1 MQYVRLLIIGLIA
14 SQAIAAAA
22 IASERPS
29 TSEASAVAD
38 GLKNVGKHAN
48 PDLQATTPLDRVTT
62 AVDGAE
68 SSHGT
73 DLNMWRQ
80 DASGPQGPMQVSKA
94 AALDVGGGDRFDLAQ
109 NRAIGRAYLA
119 QLYGHYRNWPDAI
132 AAYDW
137 GLGRVDAWVRAGRP
151 QDQFLPSVAVYLRRV
166 LRDSGLCEGSEASR
180 IRLVSRKPESGS
192 SLTATLAR
200 SDGTQFVEESPLLRP
215 NGLISVACSAPDH
228 WVAASPAGHGS
239 RHFTEKLDQ
248 GLRLAIQRARQ
259 NP

>member
-1 MQYVRLLIIGLIA
+1 VRLLIIGLIA

-38 GLKNVGKHAN
+38 VLKNVGKHAN
-48 PDLQATTPLDRVTT
+48 PDLQATMPLDRVAT

-119 QLYGHYRNWPDAI
+119 QLYGHYGI
-132 AAYDW
+132 
-137 GLGRVDAWVRAGRP
+137 GRMR
-151 QDQFLPSVAVYLRRV
+151 LPLTTGASAEWTR
-166 LRDSGLCEGSEASR
+166 GSEQVGPR
-180 IRLVSRKPESGS
+180 TS
-192 SLTATLAR
+192 SCPAWRSTCAAFFAT
-200 SDGTQFVEESPLLRP
+200 
-215 NGLISVACSAPDH
+215 VACARAPRRR
-228 WVAASPAGHGS
+228 GS
-239 RHFTEKLDQ
+239 GWYPENRN
-248 GLRLAIQRARQ
+248 RRALYRQ
-259 NP
+259 H

>member
-1 MQYVRLLIIGLIA
+1 V
-14 SQAIAAAA
+14 
-22 IASERPS
+22 
-29 TSEASAVAD
+29 
-38 GLKNVGKHAN
+38 
-48 PDLQATTPLDRVTT
+48 
-62 AVDGAE
+62 
-68 SSHGT
+68 
-73 DLNMWRQ
+73 RQ

-132 AAYDW
+132 AAYNW

-180 IRLVSRKPESGS
+180 IRLVSRKPEPAS
-192 SLTATLAR
+192 SLPATLAR
-200 SDGTQFVEESPLLRP
+200 SDGTQFGEESPLLPP

-228 WVAASPAGHGS
+228 WVGASPAGYGS

-248 GLRLAIQRARQ
+248 ALRLAIQRARQ